1 MAYKEIE
8 VRFLEI
14 DKEQLLST
22 LRAIPTVVDHGEHV
36 LDERIIYDDAL
47 TWRDGARKILR
58 LRSRGER
65 YTLAYKDRVAMAVDG
80 VEEIEFGVTDIDAA
94 EALLHKLGFTTYRH
108 QQKKRHS
115 FSLGDVIVDID
126 TWPHVPTYVELEGPS
141 EARLREVAEQ
151 LGLAWDTHELR
162 SPRTIIEDTYHI
174 PVGNMRWFTFDRC
187 E

>member
-22 LRAIPTVVDHGEHV
+22 LRAIPVVVDHGEHV
-36 LDERIIYDDAL
+36 LDERIIYDDAF
-47 TWRDGARKILR
+47 TWRDGAGKILR
-58 LRSRGER
+58 LRSQREKVS
-65 YTLAYKDRVAMAVDG
+65 LAYKERVAMTVDG
-80 VEEIEFGVTDIDAA
+80 VDEIEFGVTDIDAA
-94 EALLHKLGFTTYRH
+94 EALLRKLGYTTYRY

-115 FSLGDVIVDID
+115 FSLGDVMVDID
-126 TWPHVPTYVELEGPS
+126 TWPRVPTYVELEGPS
-141 EARLREVAEQ
+141 ETHLREVAEQ
-151 LGLAWDTHELR
+151 LGLAWDTHDLR

-174 PVGNMRWFTFDRC
+174 PVGHMRWFTFDRF